1 MLVEEGSGKLRP
13 ISDRQ
18 KVPNPQTVGVRPQLE
33 QMWAIP
39 LIEEEK
45 VLEKSYIYTYVL
57 LSFEADS
64 TARQQEELE
73 HLLTWVM
80 AMKFTFYHLA
90 N

>member
-18 KVPNPQTVGVRPQLE
+18 KVTNPQTVGAGANVGNT
-33 QMWAIP
+33 
-39 LIEEEK
+39 IEEEK
-45 VLEKSYIYTYVL
+45 ALENVVIYVL
-57 LSFEADS
+57 LSFEEVS

-73 HLLTWVM
+73 HILTWVT
-80 AMKFTFYHLA
+80 AMKCTFYHLT

>member
-18 KVPNPQTVGVRPQLE
+18 KVPNPQTVGAGANVGNT
-33 QMWAIP
+33 
-39 LIEEEK
+39 IEEEK
-45 VLEKSYIYTYVL
+45 VLENVVIYVL
-57 LSFEADS
+57 LSFEEVS

-73 HLLTWVM
+73 HLLTWVT
-80 AMKFTFYHLA
+80 AMKCTFYHLT